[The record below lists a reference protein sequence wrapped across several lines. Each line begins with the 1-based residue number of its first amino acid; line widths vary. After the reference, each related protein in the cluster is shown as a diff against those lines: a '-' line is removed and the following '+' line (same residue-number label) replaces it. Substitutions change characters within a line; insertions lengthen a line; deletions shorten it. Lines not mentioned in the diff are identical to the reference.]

1 MWLHKISFYKKF
13 PPSEDDCLLL
23 ALEILYVWRAFNT
36 CSSAVLNNI
45 LSGEVWPFSDLS
57 ALNVWVVIVR
67 SSGLN
72 LNLLCSFSWS
82 SQRDLV
88 IAKLSRRST
97 SDLLALFTRRKGNTS
112 PSNLVPRVSLLYLH
126 CRWEN
131 DNGGR
136 EERPW
141 ERGCSPRVG
150 LHSWGHPFHL
160 FFFFGGGGWF
170 RLNTR

>member
-1 MWLHKISFYKKF
+1 MRYFFLFLFCFTPCDYSYFYLFIYFFMWLHKISFYKKF

-57 ALNVWVVIVR
+57 ALNVWVVIVC

-88 IAKLSRRST
+88 IAKLSRRSI

-112 PSNLVPRVSLLYLH
+112 P
-126 CRWEN
+126 
-131 DNGGR
+131 
-136 EERPW
+136 
-141 ERGCSPRVG
+141 RVG
-150 LHSWGHPFHL
+150 LHSWDHPFHL
-160 FFFFGGGGWF
+160 FFFLVPFKYTVESS
-170 RLNTR
+170 RRVELN